1 MKKSIEVYEVR
12 AFSKGI
18 EGGNLA
24 GVVLERVDNNLKQV
38 IAKELGYSETVFIE
52 EKGEREFH
60 LEYFTPSD
68 EVDLCGHATI
78 GGVHILKEEKGLE
91 EGSYTIETRAGRLEV
106 EVGRE
111 AIFMEQNQPAFYGEV
126 DREKVAESL
135 NIKVEA
141 LGNLPVEIVSTGLKD
156 ILIPISNL
164 EVLRGIEPDFK
175 RIEEISRE
183 YGVVGYHLFTL
194 ESIEGNT
201 AFTRNFAPLYEIDEE
216 SATGTSNGALAGYL
230 KKYELIV
237 GENMRFEQG
246 DYMGNPSRIDVRMD
260 GKRLMVGGEAALSRM
275 FTIEV

>member
-1 MKKSIEVYEVR
+1 MKKSIDVYEVR
-12 AFSKGI
+12 AFSRGD

-24 GVVLERVDNNLKQV
+24 GVVLERVDNNLKQG
-38 IAKELGYSETVFIE
+38 IAKRLGYSETVFIE
-52 EKGEREFH
+52 RTGEREFH
-60 LEYFTPSD
+60 LEYFTPGS

-78 GGVHILKEEKGLE
+78 GGIYVLKEVEGLE
-91 EGSYTIETRAGRLEV
+91 EGSYTIETRAGMLQV

-111 AIFMEQNQPAFYGEV
+111 AIFMEQNHPAFYGKVE
-126 DREKVAESL
+126 RSRVAESL

-156 ILIPISNL
+156 ILVSVRSL
-164 EVLRGIEPDFK
+164 EVMREIKPDFK
-175 RIEEISRE
+175 GIEEISRE

-230 KKYELIV
+230 KKYKLIE
-237 GENMRFEQG
+237 GERMRFEQG
-246 DYMGNPSRIDVRMD
+246 DYMGNPSRIDVRLD
-260 GKRLMVGGEAALSRM
+260 EDRLMVGGEAALSKR
-275 FTIEV
+275 FVIEV

>member
-12 AFSKGI
+12 AFSKGR

-52 EKGEREFH
+52 EIGEREFH

-246 DYMGNPSRIDVRMD
+246 DYMGNSSRIDVRMD
-260 GKRLMVGGEAALSRM
+260 GKRLMVGGEAALSRR

>member
-12 AFSKGI
+12 AFSKGR

-246 DYMGNPSRIDVRMD
+246 DYMGNSSRIDVRMD
-260 GKRLMVGGEAALSRM
+260 GKRLMVGGEAALSRR